1 MAVALPPPVAPA
13 PVPVAEIRRHAAAV
27 RYPFGAH
34 TLNLLGFNAIDR
46 DVLDRL
52 VGHARSADEV
62 VVALAH
68 LAQASEGL
76 AAQVV
81 YAVDGRHVYIMVVQ
95 RRVRD
100 VRGDPELRRFFT
112 AALDDGHI
120 ERDSFERGRVL
131 ASAYS
136 ERARVIVQPR
146 FVDAPGGA
154 LDLDLRADA
163 DPGGDRFTT
172 SVEFNNHGSRFAGRN
187 LVALD
192 LTGNSAGGMQGRVQ
206 VKTAPSALNDAEA
219 GGEFLEGDVQL
230 NTIGPAGVAGLTARR
245 IDFSADTGHFVLGGW
260 YQEFGLEWSNVLSA
274 EAASRFML
282 RVRGAYSDRESERES
297 DGRSLFAER
306 YTLAELTPSY
316 AVSLGFGRFDAALS
330 VVGAWASEQY
340 NSSAAERF
348 QVVRPIMRL
357 RWEQGGGAALTVT
370 AAGQWASDTVAEAQ
384 QWTLGGHGSLSG
396 YTPAALVGDRG
407 MLLRIGEGAEW
418 RLRNGWSLNGEA
430 FAEHGRA
437 EPVGAAGAEPVDATH
452 AGVSAGVSWRRRL
465 RLAVSAARP
474 LDGPEIADDA
484 LADFYGTL
492 RLSF

>member
-27 RYPFGAH
+27 RYPFGTH
-34 TLNLLGFNAIDR
+34 TLNLHGFDALDR

-52 VGHARSADEV
+52 VRYARSADEV
-62 VVALAH
+62 VLALAH

-95 RRVRD
+95 RRVRG
-100 VRGDPELRRFFT
+100 VRGDPELRRFFA
-112 AALDDGHI
+112 AALDDGRV
-120 ERDSFERGRVL
+120 ERDSFERSRVL

-136 ERARVIVQPR
+136 ERACVIVQPR

-163 DPGGDRFTT
+163 EPGSRFTT
-172 SVEFNNHGSRFAGRN
+172 SVELNNHGSRFAGRN

-192 LTGNSAGGMQGRVQ
+192 LTGNSAGGTQGRLQ
-206 VKTAPSALNDAEA
+206 VRTAPSALNDAEA

-230 NTIGPAGVAGLTARR
+230 NTVGPGGVAGLTARR
-245 IDFSADTGHFVLGGW
+245 VDFSADTGRFVLGGW
-260 YQEFGLEWSNVLSA
+260 YQEYGLEWSNVLSA

-282 RVRGAYSDRESERES
+282 RLRGAYSDRESERES

-306 YTLAELTPSY
+306 YALAELTPSY
-316 AVSLGFGRFDAALS
+316 AASLGFGRFDAAVS
-330 VVGAWASEQY
+330 VIGGWASEQY

-348 QVVRPIMRL
+348 QVVRPMLRL
-357 RWEQGGGAALTVT
+357 RWEQSGGAALTLT
-370 AAGQWASDTVAEAQ
+370 AAGQWASETVAEAQ

-396 YTPAALVGDRG
+396 YAPATLVGDRG

-437 EPVGAAGAEPVDATH
+437 ESVGKASAEPVDATH
-452 AGVSAGVSWRRRL
+452 AGVGAGVSWRRTL

-474 LDGPEIADDA
+474 LDGPELADDA

-492 RLSF
+492 RFSF